1 MDGCVK
7 ERMKGL
13 SSSQNSP
20 DFGFTPLS
28 LSAMNSHSA
37 SHVHHTEEMTCS
49 SGYDLH
55 SLFHTPP
62 LLSNRND
69 LSLRDATFFN
79 QLVHLCI
86 SLTR

>member
-1 MDGCVK
+1 MDGRMK

-20 DFGFTPLS
+20 DFGFIPLS
-28 LSAMNSHSA
+28 LSAMNTHSA

-55 SLFHTPP
+55 SLFQTPP